1 MKSLKEYLVPTITL
15 FVICLVATALLG
27 LTNQVTA
34 PIIEQLAIETEI
46 KSRQVVFADATSFG
60 EAEILA
66 DGTSVVAALDES
78 GNTIGH
84 VVVNSA
90 KGYGGEI
97 KVMTG
102 IDVDG
107 KITAVKILSA
117 ADTTLDDTA
126 GGKGKSYDNFQ
137 NGIDVS
143 TVKVIGTTWIW
154 GLTKQKDGKWA
165 DGYIIDPENG
175 SRYKCKITFHKADG
189 HNHWETRLPEYR
201 GFCF

>member
-46 KSRQVVFADATSFG
+46 KSRQVVFADAKSFG
-60 EAEILA
+60 EAEILE

-90 KGYGGEI
+90 KGYGGDI
-97 KVMTG
+97 SVMTG
-102 IDVDG
+102 VDAEG
-107 KITAVKILSA
+107 KVTGVNILSHA
-117 ADTTLDDTA
+117 ETA
-126 GGKGKSYDNFQ
+126 GLGAKAAEQDFRDRFVGLVMGITVSKDKAGDNSIDAITGATITSRAVTEAVNAAIEAAGGAD
-137 NGIDVS
+137 NG
-143 TVKVIGTTWIW
+143 
-154 GLTKQKDGKWA
+154 
-165 DGYIIDPENG
+165 
-175 SRYKCKITFHKADG
+175 
-189 HNHWETRLPEYR
+189 
-201 GFCF
+201 